1 MTNPFSII
9 LNLEF
14 QFIHVTI
21 FKELLNY
28 RKTSLDSPHHTD
40 SNIDG
45 RSFVRYSSYDKDRS
59 QGPSNRSSGRS
70 FGHRR
75 TPSGSSSATF
85 RLVGGN
91 PTSNSQE
98 AIDGDI
104 DYYSALGGSSG
115 ECSIGQAP
123 LTPSSRRSRSHHNQ
137 HYQSQQPV
145 SMGIGP
151 EVERPQTL
159 ELPLTPRTPM
169 RSSLKKN
176 SSYPLYQQQM
186 SLNNSGGTS
195 VAGNTQG
202 QSRWSHQGG
211 TSSGGTPTNPTPPDS
226 ISEDVFLS
234 GTGGG
239 SGGLRSDSGFVSSA
253 SGGERGNRVRFSP
266 SPFETGS
273 SAIIT
278 STSGGHI
285 LMTDWSPT
293 HVDPLPLRNS
303 TVAPDPTTKSQP
315 HISSQRGKSRSNHYI
330 SESDLQRDFNIFP

>member
-1 MTNPFSII
+1 M
-9 LNLEF
+9 LC
-14 QFIHVTI
+14 
-21 FKELLNY
+21 Y
-28 RKTSLDSPHHTD
+28 RKTSLDSPHHND
-40 SNIDG
+40 QNIES
-45 RSFVRYSSYDKDRS
+45 RSFVRYSSYDKERS

-75 TPSGSSSATF
+75 TPSGSSAAY

-98 AIDGDI
+98 GNDGDM
-104 DYYSALGGSSG
+104 DYYSGLGGSPSD
-115 ECSIGQAP
+115 CSIGQAP
-123 LTPSSRRSRSHHNQ
+123 LTPSSRRSRSHHSQ
-137 HYQSQQPV
+137 HYQSQQPIT
-145 SMGIGP
+145 MGIGP

-159 ELPLTPRTPM
+159 EIPLTPRTPM

-176 SSYPLYQQQM
+176 SSYPLYQQQISM
-186 SLNNSGGTS
+186 NSSSGGTT
-195 VAGNTQG
+195 VAGNPQAQT
-202 QSRWSHQGG
+202 RWSHQGG

-234 GTGGG
+234 GPGGG

-266 SPFETGS
+266 SPFETGT

-293 HVDPLPLRNS
+293 HVEPLPLRNS
-303 TVAPDPTTKSQP
+303 TAVPDPSTKPQP
-315 HISSQRGKSRSNHYI
+315 HISTQRGKSRSNNYI
-330 SESDLQRDFNIFP
+330 SESDLQRDFNIYP

>member
-1 MTNPFSII
+1 M
-9 LNLEF
+9 
-14 QFIHVTI
+14 V
-21 FKELLNY
+21 NY

-40 SNIDG
+40 ANIEN
-45 RSFVRYSSYDKDRS
+45 RSFARYSSYDKDRS

-70 FGHRR
+70 YGHRR
-75 TPSGSSSATF
+75 TPSGSSAAAY

-91 PTSNSQE
+91 TTNNSQ
-98 AIDGDI
+98 DGNEGDV
-104 DYYSALGGSSG
+104 DYYSGLGGSPSD
-115 ECSIGQAP
+115 CSINQTP
-123 LTPSSRRSRSHHNQ
+123 LTPSSRRSRGHHSQ

-145 SMGIGP
+145 TMGIGP

-159 ELPLTPRTPM
+159 EIPLTPRTPM

-195 VAGNTQG
+195 GAGANQAQT
-202 QSRWSHQGG
+202 RWSHQGG

-226 ISEDVFLS
+226 ISEDVFLT
-234 GTGGG
+234 GPGGG

-293 HVDPLPLRNS
+293 HVEPLPLRNS
-303 TVAPDPTTKSQP
+303 STAPDTSTKSQP
-315 HISSQRGKSRSNHYI
+315 HIATQRGKSRANHYI